1 MSTTDVKLTIKRV
14 KAAKEAYFATGVPIM
29 PDDEYDTL
37 EAIVRREG
45 GAEGEAVVAAVG
57 FQKKETGVRLPHV
70 LPSLS
75 KIKPGEKSLARF
87 LSRGGPF
94 VVSEK
99 LDGVSALWVSGS
111 KTLYNRGNG
120 VLGTS
125 ISEYAGDIQG
135 LCMAPDVVVR
145 GEICLRRADAVPGS
159 PARSQVN
166 GWLHRISEEQTGPA
180 LQLRFIA
187 YQVIE
192 PAGIPRAEQ
201 FAWLTAAGFEVP
213 WNKTVRVADEEKLA
227 GWLQARRTD
236 SPYDTDGIVIG
247 TAGVPEPAAI
257 DGANEAKDP
266 SDAVAFKMPLAEQCA
281 ETVVRHVEWN
291 AGKTGMLIPRI
302 SIEPVVIGS
311 AQIAWVTG
319 HNAKFIADGGIGPGA
334 RVIIRRSGDVIPI
347 VDSVICAATDA
358 AAGLPPIG
366 TWKWNS
372 VHAEP
377 LKVQDGQL
385 IAQLL
390 HSLKVLEV
398 EGGGPAAAKA
408 AFDCGLETIRDII
421 EWSEADAVKA
431 LGKTKGPQ
439 LIERTRAA
447 LAGAD
452 TFRRICACPCLG
464 NGIGTRRIKAVVDH
478 YGGVINAV
486 CKEDRPPGWGEDIW
500 EEFVALTWPAVL
512 EQLDDWEDLVGL
524 AAGGLALVAAVAAA
538 PVLGEIVF
546 TGVRDKVLEAASVA
560 AGWTLADTVRKGAK
574 ALIIPDSE
582 DPATYSTVKAVKAR
596 AGGVEIVRIGDW
608 ATRLRIDETRVRNL

>member
-1 MSTTDVKLTIKRV
+1 MSTPEVKLTIKRV
-14 KAAKEAYFATGVPIM
+14 KEAKEAYFATGSAVM
-29 PDDEYDTL
+29 PDDEYDAL

-45 GAEGEAVVAAVG
+45 GDEGLAVVAAVG
-57 FQKKETGVRLPHV
+57 FQKKETGVPLPHV

-87 LSRGGPF
+87 LARGGPF

-99 LDGVSALWVSGS
+99 LDGVSALFVCGPGGE
-111 KTLYNRGNG
+111 KKLYNRGNG

-125 ISEYAGDIQG
+125 ITEYAGDIQG
-135 LCMAPDVVVR
+135 LVDSPKRIAVR
-145 GEICLRRADAVPGS
+145 GEICLRRADAIPGS

-166 GWLHRISEEQTGPA
+166 GWLHRTPEERAAGTAPA
-180 LQLRFIA
+180 LRFIA

-192 PAGIPRAEQ
+192 PAGISRAEQ
-201 FAWLTAAGFEVP
+201 FAWLAAAGFEVP
-213 WNKTVRVADEEKLA
+213 WNKTVRIATEETLA
-227 GWLQARRTD
+227 TWLQARRTD
-236 SPYDTDGIVIG
+236 SLYDTDGIVIG
-247 TAGVPEPAAI
+247 TAGVPEAAVK
-257 DGANEAKDP
+257 DAAGEAKDP

-281 ETVVRHVEWN
+281 ETTVRAVEWN

-334 RVIIRRSGDVIPI
+334 RVLIRRSGDVIPI
-347 VDSVICAATDA
+347 VDSVLQA
-358 AAGLPPIG
+358 AAAPALPPAG

-377 LKVQDGQL
+377 LKQQDGTL

-408 AFDCGLETIRDII
+408 AFDDGMETIRDII
-421 EWSEADAVKA
+421 EWDEDDAVEA

-439 LIERTRAA
+439 LIARTRVA
-447 LAGAD
+447 LETAD

-464 NGIGTRRIKAVVDH
+464 TGIGTRRIKAILDH
-478 YGGVINAV
+478 YGGDIDAV
-486 CKEDRPPGWGEDIW
+486 CKEDRPPGWGEEMW
-500 EEFVALTWPAVL
+500 EEFVALTWPEVL
-512 EQLDDWEDLVGL
+512 YQLDDWADLVGEPAAA
-524 AAGGLALVAAVAAA
+524 AAGTPGGSEPLLA
-538 PVLGEIVF
+538 PKGDIVF
-546 TGVRDKVLEAASVA
+546 TGVRDKALEAKSVA
-560 AGWTLADTVRKGAK
+560 AGWTPADTVKK
-574 ALIIPDSE
+574 TTKVLIIPDSE
-582 DPATYSTVKAVKAR
+582 DPETYSTGKAAKAR
-596 AGGVEIVRIGDW
+596 DYGVEIVRISTW
-608 ATRLRIDETRVRNL
+608 RTRV

>member
-1 MSTTDVKLTIKRV
+1 MSTSEVRMTIKRV
-14 KAAKEAYFATGVPIM
+14 KEAKEAYFATGSAVM
-29 PDDEYDTL
+29 PDDEYDAL

-45 GAEGEAVVAAVG
+45 GHEGLAVVAAVG
-57 FQKKETGVRLPHV
+57 FQKKETGVPLPHV

-87 LSRGGPF
+87 LARGGPF

-99 LDGVSALWVSGS
+99 LDGVSALWIAGE
-111 KTLYNRGNG
+111 KKLYNRGNG

-125 ISEYAGDIQG
+125 ITEYAGDIQG
-135 LCMAPDVVVR
+135 LAGGAHRVVVR
-145 GEICLRRADAVPGS
+145 GEICLRRAEAIPGS

-166 GWLHRISEEQTGPA
+166 GWLHRTPEERSVGGAPA
-180 LQLRFIA
+180 LRFIA

-192 PAGIPRAEQ
+192 PAGISRAEQ
-201 FAWLTAAGFEVP
+201 FAWLAAAGFEVP
-213 WNKTVRVADEEKLA
+213 WNKTVRAATEETLA
-227 GWLQARRTD
+227 TWLQARRTD

-247 TAGVPEPAAI
+247 TAGVPEPAAK
-257 DGANEAKDP
+257 DAAGEAKDP

-281 ETVVRHVEWN
+281 ETTVRAIEWN

-319 HNAKFIADGGIGPGA
+319 HNAKFISDGGIGPGA
-334 RVIIRRSGDVIPI
+334 RVLIRRSGDVIPI
-347 VDSVICAATDA
+347 VDSVLEAVAAD
-358 AAGLPPIG
+358 LPPAG

-377 LKVQDGQL
+377 LKQQDGTL

-408 AFDCGLETIRDII
+408 AFDAGVETIRDII
-421 EWSEADAVKA
+421 EWDEDDAVA
-431 LGKTKGPQ
+431 VLGKTKGPQ

-447 LAGAD
+447 LEGAD

-464 NGIGTRRIKAVVDH
+464 TGIGTRRIKAVLDH
-478 YGGVINAV
+478 YDGHIDAV
-486 CKEDRPPGWGEDIW
+486 CKEDRPPGWGEEMW
-500 EEFVALTWPAVL
+500 EEFVALTWPEVL
-512 EQLDDWEDLVGL
+512 EQLDDWTELAGEP
-524 AAGGLALVAAVAAA
+524 AAGAGGSGVAPVAAA
-538 PVLGEIVF
+538 PRGDIVF
-546 TGVRDKVLEAASVA
+546 TGVRDKALEAKSVA
-560 AGWTLADTVRKGAK
+560 AGWTPADTVKK
-574 ALIIPDSE
+574 TTKVLIIPDSE
-582 DPATYSTVKAVKAR
+582 DPTTYSTGKAAKAR
-596 AGGVEIVRIGDW
+596 DYGVEIVRISTW
-608 ATRLRIDETRVRNL
+608 RTRV